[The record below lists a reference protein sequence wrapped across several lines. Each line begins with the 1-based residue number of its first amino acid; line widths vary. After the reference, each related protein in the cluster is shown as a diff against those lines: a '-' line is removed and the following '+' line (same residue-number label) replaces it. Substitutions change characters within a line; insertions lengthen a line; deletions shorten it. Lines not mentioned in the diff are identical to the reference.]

1 MDPEYKS
8 EKSEKLCP
16 TLVYH
21 MDYWQYSSKCS
32 VAGIGGN
39 LVIYRS
45 ALSGVDE
52 SLYEAAKVDG
62 AGPVRIFFS
71 ITLPEIKLPLFYT
84 TIMTTTGAF
93 NVWGQPVMLTNG
105 GPNYQTQ
112 VLLMD
117 IRNLAFPAGPAAA
130 GMASAMALLLGIILM
145 AIAAIQLIFM
155 NKED

>member
-1 MDPEYKS
+1 MPNTYS
-8 EKSEKLCP
+8 LLCY
-16 TLVYH
+16 TREATGREEANNE
-21 MDYWQYSSKCS
+21 DIAYSMH
-32 VAGIGGN
+32 
-39 LVIYRS
+39 L
-45 ALSGVDE
+45 ALRLGDD
-52 SLYEAAKVDG
+52 DG
-62 AGPVRIFFS
+62 AGPIRIFFS

>member
-1 MDPEYKS
+1 MGTPEASMDA
-8 EKSEKLCP
+8 KLLQNRANA
-16 TLVYH
+16 TLV
-21 MDYWQYSSKCS
+21 
-32 VAGIGGN
+32 V
-39 LVIYRS
+39 
-45 ALSGVDE
+45 
-52 SLYEAAKVDG
+52 SL
-62 AGPVRIFFS
+62 PN
-71 ITLPEIKLPLFYT
+71 
-84 TIMTTTGAF
+84 TGAF